1 MPSKKPILVPKTN
14 GYISSTEGKNI
25 KPKIIPIEQK
35 NIIDKGKIKSFIL
48 KFLLLINMLP
58 QRKISYNLGYSDFMV
73 EKGL

>member
-1 MPSKKPILVPKTN
+1 MPSKKPTLVPNIN
-14 GYISSTEGKNI
+14 GYIISTEGKNI

-35 NIIDKGKIKSFIL
+35 SIIDKGKIKSFIF
-48 KFLLLINMLP
+48 KFLLLINLLP

>member
-25 KPKIIPIEQK
+25 KTKIIPIEQK